1 MTIAIRTIE
10 VARREKLEEVREQ
23 QDTHSTFGRFAICGV
38 VRDETEVF
46 GRSSHLVN
54 IPGYLFDFVENARAL
69 SQQGHVISILLYI
82 DWKQTERF
90 VIC

>member
-10 VARREKLEEVREQ
+10 VARREKLEEVRE

-54 IPGYLFDFVENARAL
+54 TFPATFLTLWKTRERCHKVMSYL
-69 SQQGHVISILLYI
+69 SCYILTGNRPNVL
-82 DWKQTERF
+82 
-90 VIC
+90 